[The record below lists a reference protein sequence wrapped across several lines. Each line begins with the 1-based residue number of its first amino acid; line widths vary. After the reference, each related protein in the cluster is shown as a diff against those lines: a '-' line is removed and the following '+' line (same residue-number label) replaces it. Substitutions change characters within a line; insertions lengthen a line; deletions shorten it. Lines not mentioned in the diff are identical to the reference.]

1 MIRKTLQLSCPEDYS
16 LKTLCLTHGWRQLQ
30 PFSWDGEAQAL
41 DYVFH
46 TGRQPVDLRVTQEG
60 AILLAEVSSAEA
72 LDTDELGT
80 VERALA
86 SMLALNRDTE
96 VIGRLAAATS
106 GDYVSLVT
114 SGVGRILIAPTA
126 WENAAKTLFTTNCSW
141 ALTRK
146 MAEKICSEAFTT
158 PAPSGRFPFPSP
170 SEVNRFSADELKGLI
185 SAGYRASYLK
195 ALAQYFVDH
204 SEFEEALINGD
215 LNHAEATRKITALKG
230 FGEYARIHLM
240 TLMGF
245 YGEIPVDSVVRS
257 YMKSVHGVEDVSPF
271 LETQYG
277 DWGAHRWWKFKME
290 SMLKERNWP

>member
-1 MIRKTLQLSCPEDYS
+1 MNRKTLKFSCPEEYS
-16 LKTLCLTHGWRQLQ
+16 LKTLCLTHGWRQLR
-30 PFSWDGEAQAL
+30 PFFWDGGAQAL

-46 TGRQPVDLRVTQEG
+46 TGTQPVDLRVTQEG
-60 AILLAEVSSAEA
+60 ATLSAEVTSAEA
-72 LDTDELGT
+72 LDADELEA

-86 SMLALNRDTE
+86 AMLALKRDTA
-96 VIGRLAAATS
+96 VIRRLAAATS
-106 GDYVSLVT
+106 DDYLSLVT

-170 SEVNRFSADELKGLI
+170 AEVNRFSADDLKGLI
-185 SAGYRASYLK
+185 SAGYRAPYLK
-195 ALAQYFVDH
+195 ALAHYFADH
-204 SEFEEALINGD
+204 SELEAALINGD
-215 LNHAEATRKITALKG
+215 LTHAEATRKITALKG

-257 YMKSVHGVEDVSPF
+257 YMKSVHGVEDVPSF
-271 LETQYG
+271 LEAQYG

-290 SMLKERNWP
+290 SMLKEKNWP